1 MSLDQI
7 MRQVNLGQAQHSV
20 FTYALSLL
28 ANGAM
33 QNGIMYEES
42 IDEKLLK
49 NDVKNVLKKIPVDVY
64 ISIFC
69 KEPMNDSE
77 ILRTSYDLAVSTY
90 FRFSEGFLQAEKWEE
105 MYSTNEAF
113 EGFALNF
120 LKYTQMSIDALLVSN
135 SKRTCAFTY
144 EYLEKTNQHQSFPIG
159 L

>member
-7 MRQVNLGQAQHSV
+7 MRQVNFGQAQHSLFV
-20 FTYALSLL
+20 YALSLL
-28 ANGAM
+28 TNGAM
-33 QNGIMYEES
+33 QNGIMYEGI
-42 IDEKLLK
+42 IDEKMLK
-49 NDVKNVLKKIPVDVY
+49 NDVKNLLKKIPVDVY
-64 ISIFC
+64 ISIFS
-69 KEPMNDSE
+69 KEPMNDLE
-77 ILRTSYDLAVSTY
+77 IVRTSYDLAVSTY
-90 FRFSEGFLQAEKWEE
+90 FRFSEGFLQAEKWEAV
-105 MYSTNEAF
+105 YSTDEAF